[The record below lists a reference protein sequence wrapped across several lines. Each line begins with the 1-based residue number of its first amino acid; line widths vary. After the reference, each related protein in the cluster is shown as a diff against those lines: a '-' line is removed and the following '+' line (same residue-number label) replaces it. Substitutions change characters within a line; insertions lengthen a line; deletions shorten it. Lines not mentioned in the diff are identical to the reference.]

1 MTLAFNCFCRI
12 MIFKQIILWLLLL
25 AIIFFSL
32 RVIYGL
38 LVFMFKKDKSAM
50 YVPSFNRHIRL
61 MKDQLKLIAGKKLV
75 DLWCG
80 DGKAMRFF
88 ARTFGLQCDGYEI
101 QHFPY
106 IYGKILNKLFWYPD
120 LKLLKKN
127 FLLADIH
134 GYDYIYIY
142 LLPNQM
148 AEIEDRMFKNMAPHA
163 IIISN
168 SFQFAIHKPYQVI
181 KDKHGKPSIF
191 LYKKN

>member
-1 MTLAFNCFCRI
+1 
-12 MIFKQIILWLLLL
+12 MIFKEIIFWVLII

-61 MKDQLKLIAGKKLV
+61 MKNHLHLIRWKKLV

-88 ARTFGLQCDGYEI
+88 ADSFGLQCDGYEL
-101 QHFPY
+101 QRFPY
-106 IYGKILNKLFWYPD
+106 YYGRLINYVLWYPH
-120 LKLLKKN
+120 LAMYKKD
-127 FLLADIH
+127 FLQADIKH
-134 GYDYIYIY
+134 YDYIYVY
-142 LLPNQM
+142 LLPVQM
-148 AEIEDRMFKNMAPHA
+148 AIIESRIFNHMSPHV

-168 SFQFAIHKPYQVI
+168 SFQFAVHTPYEII
-181 KDKHGKPSIF
+181 KNTKGKSSIF
-191 LYKKN
+191 LYKK